1 MNNGQGAAAVAVATG
16 GWSRRKRLQLLVGI
30 LFFILIGL
38 AVYGSVL
45 PESAYGMDYAQ
56 KNLAPSLTHPF
67 GTDYMG
73 RDMFMR
79 SLKGLSISLQIGFLA
94 AFISSC
100 VALVLGT
107 LSATFGGKVDKFVIW
122 LVDLCMG
129 VPHILLILMISV
141 MLGGGIKGVVI
152 GVVVTH
158 WPRLTRVIR
167 AEVMQL
173 RIQPYVMAARGYGK
187 DSYTIARTHFVPHVF
202 PQYIIG
208 LVLLF
213 PHAIMHEAAISFLG
227 YGLPLDMPAIGII
240 LSESMRYMA
249 TGAWWLAFF
258 PGALLLV
265 VVLLFERLGDLLET
279 IIDPLRA
286 HE

>member
-1 MNNGQGAAAVAVATG
+1 MNKVFSPTHAVMNMRQRRLIFAVLAICFILG
-16 GWSRRKRLQLLVGI
+16 
-30 LFFILIGL
+30 LFFWGMTM
-38 AVYGSVL
+38 
-45 PESAYGMDYAQ
+45 PESAYAVNYGQ
-56 KNLAPSLTHPF
+56 KNIEPSAAHLF

-73 RDMFMR
+73 RDMLLR
-79 SLKGLSISLQIGFLA
+79 SVKGMSISLQIGFAA
-94 AFISSC
+94 AFVSSC
-100 VALVLGT
+100 IALVLGT
-107 LSATFGGKVDKFVIW
+107 LSAAFGGKVDQFVLW

-141 MLGGGIKGVVI
+141 MMGGGIMGVSI
-152 GVVVTH
+152 GVIVTH

-173 RIQPYVMAARGYGK
+173 RLQPYILAARQYGY
-187 DSYTIARTHFVPHVF
+187 SWFSIARRHFVPHVL

-240 LSESMRYMA
+240 LSESMRYLALGM
-249 TGAWWLAFF
+249 WWLAFF
-258 PGALLLV
+258 PGFLLLLV
-265 VVLLFERLGDLLET
+265 VLIFDRLGEALRDLL
-279 IIDPLRA
+279 DPQSGQA
-286 HE
+286 